1 MNRQELEGNWKK
13 LKGRAR
19 EKWGELTDD
28 DLDRVEGKAD
38 RLIGTIQERYGKT
51 KDAAAEEVAD
61 FLDALEE
68 DVSEESKEKP
78 SASGRTERQKV

>member
-1 MNRQELEGNWKK
+1 MNRQELEGNWKQ

-38 RLIGTIQERYGKT
+38 RLIGKLQERYGKT
-51 KDAAAEEVAD
+51 KEAAAREVAD

-68 DVSEESKEKP
+68 DAPEEKRSETGKTK
-78 SASGRTERQKV
+78 RDKV